1 MQVEPQRDS
10 LQKSSAAVPGALP
23 SGTMQRTLAIIMGG
37 GAGTR
42 LFPLT
47 KDRAKPAVPLGGK
60 YRIVDVP
67 ISNCLNSGLRSI
79 YVLTQFNSMSLHRHI
94 QASYKF
100 DNFSRSFVDILAA
113 QQTPAGS
120 QWYQGTADAVRQNMR
135 YFLERPYDY
144 YIVLSGDQ
152 LYRMDFRALLHQH
165 IRCGADI
172 TLATKPVHRDEVSEF
187 GIMQSGVDRRITRF
201 VEKPADEMALG
212 EMRMSRELLDA
223 IGSIEEGDLYQA
235 SMGIYVFNRQVLIE
249 CLENNLA
256 DFGKDVIPNTIKDRH
271 VSAFIYQ
278 GYWEDIGTIRAF
290 YKANLDLT
298 DIVPEYSFFEPDAPI
313 YTHPRFLP
321 GSKINGA
328 TLRQAIVSDG
338 CIISDAHLERCV
350 VGIRSIIQ
358 SGATIRDTIVM
369 GADYFE
375 LDSATKSGEPPIG
388 IGRNCVIERTI
399 IDKNARIGEGVVIS
413 PEGKPANVDAEN
425 YFVRDGIVVI
435 PKNAVIPAGFWI

>member
-1 MQVEPQRDS
+1 MQSEARRDL
-10 LQKSSAAVPGALP
+10 LQKSSAALPAALP
-23 SGTMQRTLAIIMGG
+23 PGILQRTLAIIMGG

-60 YRIVDVP
+60 YRIVDIP

-144 YIVLSGDQ
+144 YLILSGDQ

-165 IRCGADI
+165 IRLGADI
-172 TLATKPVHRDEVSEF
+172 TLATKPVARHQIVEF
-187 GIMQSGVDRRITRF
+187 GIMQSGVDRRITGF
-201 VEKPADEMALG
+201 IEKPSDQSGVQEMK
-212 EMRMSRELLDA
+212 MSRELLRD
-223 IGSIEEGDLYQA
+223 IGASEDDELFQA
-235 SMGIYVFNRQVLIE
+235 SMGIYVFNRNVLIKL
-249 CLENNLA
+249 LESDLF
-256 DFGKDVIPNTIKDRH
+256 DFGKHIIPTSIKDRH
-271 VSAFIYQ
+271 VSEFICK

-290 YKANLDLT
+290 YEANLDLT
-298 DIVPEYSFFEPDAPI
+298 DLVPEYSFFEPESPI

-328 TLRQAIVSDG
+328 TLRQAIISDG
-338 CIISDAHLERCV
+338 CIISDAHIERSV
-350 VGIRSIIQ
+350 IGVRSIIQ
-358 SGATIRDTIVM
+358 SGATIRNSIIM

-375 LDSATKSGEPPIG
+375 TDRREQSGVPPIG
-388 IGRNCVIERTI
+388 IGRNCVIDRAI
-399 IDKNARIGEGVVIS
+399 IDKNARIADGAVIT
-413 PEGKPANVDAEN
+413 PEGKAANLDSES
-425 YFVRDGIVVI
+425 YFIRDGIVIV
-435 PKNAVIPAGFWI
+435 PKNAV